1 MEQATKQAPIPRT
14 FLAADFQVQPRVP
27 TGRLTKALR
36 LPSFN
41 QGIMIMSENITRRA
55 LVQNSLIAGVLVPVA
70 GLCVSSD
77 ASAAPAAV
85 DPNDPAAKALHYVT
99 QSTKP
104 DQKCAGCDQF
114 QGKAGDAQ
122 GPCTIFAG
130 KTVVSTGW
138 CMSWVMK

>member
-1 MEQATKQAPIPRT
+1 MFLLALMFLFARAPLLKGASPPNHSI
-14 FLAADFQVQPRVP
+14 
-27 TGRLTKALR
+27 K
-36 LPSFN
+36 
-41 QGIMIMSENITRRA
+41 GIMNMNENITRRA
-55 LVQNSLIAGVLVPVA
+55 LMKGGLIAGVLIPVA

-77 ASAAPAAV
+77 ASAASAAL
-85 DPNDPAAKALHYVT
+85 DPNDPAAKTLGYVT

-104 DQKCAGCDQF
+104 DQKCGTCNQF

-138 CMSWVMK
+138 CQSWVKKSA